1 VVAGQFA
8 ARAAGAAL
16 AALALAA
23 CDSSSSEQ
31 GRRDDRP
38 RAVDG
43 FVAKLEREVRRL
55 PRGRM
60 AWSTYWRLCW
70 ARYPGARA
78 YELETLTGE
87 GAPSD
92 LRRQRGRCLRLEVA
106 ADENLRS
113 EGFKGE
119 RIQLALA
126 ASQLAYRVRAR
137 LGDGRASRWSEPYAA
152 GEQLRP
158 R

>member
-23 CDSSSSEQ
+23 CDSSDEE
-31 GRRDDRP
+31 P
-38 RAVDG
+38 RASRPPPVDG
-43 FVAKLEREVRRL
+43 IVATLEREQRPL
-55 PRGRM
+55 PHQRI
-60 AWSTYWRLCW
+60 AWSTHWRLCW
-70 ARYPGARA
+70 ARYPGARG

-92 LRRQRGRCLRLEVA
+92 PRRQRGRCLRLEVA
-106 ADENLRS
+106 ADENRRS

-126 ASQLAYRVRAR
+126 ASQLAYRVRAA
-137 LGDGRASRWSEPYAA
+137 LGNGRVTPWSEPYAA
-152 GEQLRP
+152 GEEVR
-158 R
+158 